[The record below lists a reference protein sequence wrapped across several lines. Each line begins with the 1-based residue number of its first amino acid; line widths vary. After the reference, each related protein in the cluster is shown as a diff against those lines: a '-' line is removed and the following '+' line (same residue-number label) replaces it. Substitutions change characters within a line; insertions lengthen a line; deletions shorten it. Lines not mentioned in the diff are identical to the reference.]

1 MRARVRIAVAAI
13 LRGRVVAVLGIRNR
27 GYLGVGVL
35 MVVRAGVVGCR
46 GVDLYH
52 VVWVVVLLI

>member
-1 MRARVRIAVAAI
+1 MDEFEKCRW
-13 LRGRVVAVLGIRNR
+13 LRGRMVRSDRDRGVRVV
-27 GYLGVGVL
+27 
-35 MVVRAGVVGCR
+35 MSGCR